1 MKRFGLIGYPASH
14 SLSPALFRAAYGGKY
29 AYDIIENPDFD
40 AAYGKFLGEYD
51 GVNVTA
57 PFKELAAARADILSP
72 ECRRIGAANLLVKS
86 PDGIKAFNTDCFGVL
101 GAILSAADPAWSPE
115 EAAGTSQAES
125 LRGIADA
132 VRSRLSSGMA
142 SGVAAAGGAAAC
154 EARPLMTGAARALV
168 IGGGGAARAAAAA
181 MSDTGLETIL
191 VNRTESKARKIAE
204 EMQDSRIHVLPFG
217 MLQEIAPECDI
228 IVIAIPGTGCA
239 SFSVPPAKAGRPRF
253 ILEADYRNPVFAM
266 PGQGTARPANGTVVI
281 PGVRWLL
288 CQAYSGYSLFTGET
302 PSLRAM
308 ENILSESL

>member
-14 SLSPALFRAAYGGKY
+14 SLSPSLFRAAYGEKY

-72 ECRRIGAANLLVKS
+72 ECRRTGAANLLVKS

-101 GAILSAADPAWSPE
+101 GAILSAADPAWSPR
-115 EAAGTSQAES
+115 EAAGTAQAES

-132 VRSRLSSGMA
+132 VRSRLGSGMA
-142 SGVAAAGGAAAC
+142 AGVASAGGAAAC
-154 EARPLMTGAARALV
+154 GARPLMTGAARALV

-181 MSDTGLETIL
+181 MSGTGLETIL
-191 VNRTESKARKIAE
+191 ANRTESKARRIAE

-228 IVIAIPGTGCA
+228 IVIAIPRSGYCRI
-239 SFSVPPAKAGRPRF
+239 PALSRKDGKTRF
-253 ILEADYRNPVFAM
+253 ILEADYRNPA
-266 PGQGTARPANGTVVI
+266 GSAASGSGIRTENGATVI
-281 PGVRWLL
+281 SGVRWLL
-288 CQAYSGYSLFTGET
+288 YQAYYGYGLFTGES
-302 PSLRAM
+302 PSLSAM
-308 ENILSESL
+308 KKIICGTF